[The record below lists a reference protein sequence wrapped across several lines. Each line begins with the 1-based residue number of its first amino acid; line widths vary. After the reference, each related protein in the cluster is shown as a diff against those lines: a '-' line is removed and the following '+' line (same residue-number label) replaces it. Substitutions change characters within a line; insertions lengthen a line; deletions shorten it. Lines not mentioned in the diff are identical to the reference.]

1 MTRVNRRLIEF
12 LRTDV
17 KELFEQMLA
26 SEDRQSFIKKY
37 QKKIKK
43 TTPKIKSRSKTM
55 IGKDTDNRE
64 KTKSITSF
72 LDEKR
77 TRDYSA

>member
-1 MTRVNRRLIEF
+1 
-12 LRTDV
+12 
-17 KELFEQMLA
+17 
-26 SEDRQSFIKKY
+26 
-37 QKKIKK
+37 
-43 TTPKIKSRSKTM
+43 M

-72 LDEKR
+72 LDEKITKR